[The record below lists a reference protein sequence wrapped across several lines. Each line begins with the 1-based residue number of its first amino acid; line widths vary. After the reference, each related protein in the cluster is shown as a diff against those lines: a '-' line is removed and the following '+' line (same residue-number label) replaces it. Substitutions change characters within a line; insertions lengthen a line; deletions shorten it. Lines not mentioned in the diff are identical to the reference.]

1 VFIDILKMVLTLL
14 GGGLAGAL
22 LNEWFRRRGAG
33 VQSIPL
39 IERVNRLVSPE
50 LKGFTLA
57 RVAGEGQTRRLEEIK
72 NVREYQFT
80 LRNTSSVHLQNSEI
94 QFEFPTEDVEAWAE
108 RPALSKTAPEL
119 VNAVV
124 TEPWKRGYRWRIPQ
138 LPSTDSVEFTFRSVD
153 PVSEEYEVAL
163 YNSDRVVIERSK
175 GEPASKRSHLR
186 DIYSWSMLVVVIAGL
201 CVAATTVFIGSNHD
215 NLSKVSGSGCA
226 LTVVSS
232 FQQFNTGSLP
242 WQGPWQIKY
251 QVWNDGTQKCVVQS
265 DQLFV
270 NSVAIEA
277 GEYLE
282 RTGLSQTVPKLVIR
296 NLSFGPDS
304 PNQKAKVTMYSEASV
319 N

>member
-1 VFIDILKMVLTLL
+1 MVLTLL

-186 DIYSWSMLVVVIAGL
+186 EIWSLFVVAITGSCA
-201 CVAATTVFIGSNHD
+201 VAILLFGSNHN
-215 NLSKVSGSGCA
+215 NLSKVSGPGCA
-226 LTVVSS
+226 LTVISS
-232 FQQFNTGSLP
+232 FQQFNSDSLP
-242 WQGPWQIKY
+242 WQGPWQINY
-251 QVWNDGTQKCVVQS
+251 RVLNVGTQKCVVQS
-265 DQLFV
+265 DQLFA
-270 NSVAIEA
+270 NPVAIEA
-277 GEYLE
+277 GQQLE
-282 RTGLSQTVPKLVIR
+282 RTEFSQTEPKLVLR
-296 NLSFGPDS
+296 NLSFGPAS
-304 PNQKAKVTMYSEASV
+304 PNQTAKVTMYSEASV